1 MIAHLKPIPPSE
13 LAFDID
19 GVVADTMTVFVRLA
33 RERYALN
40 HLTKEDL
47 GCYNLYECLDIDR
60 EVIDDLI
67 CLTLNDE
74 NTLRIPP
81 MSGAPDVLT
90 ELSRSGPLRF
100 VTARIWPESIIEWLH
115 MILPEVDSKRI
126 RVSATGSPE
135 AKLDILKNMGIRYFV
150 EDRIETCTLLAS
162 LFCSTSRGIAFP
174 FRRGS
179 LESRAGGSCAN
190 GSCPATGVDVMYH
203 ASRNRAG
210 AIRCLSR
217 NRQIPDGFSPV
228 PAVRI

>member
-1 MIAHLKPIPPSE
+1 MYYGLLTMIAHFKPIPPSE

-47 GCYNLYECLDIDR
+47 GCYDLYECLDIDR

-150 EDRIETCTLLAS
+150 EDRIETCTLLAEQGIQPI
-162 LFCSTSRGIAFP
+162 LFDQP
-174 FRRGS
+174 W
-179 LESRAGGSCAN
+179 
-190 GSCPATGVDVMYH
+190 
-203 ASRNRAG
+203 NR
-210 AIRCLSR
+210 I
-217 NRQIPDGFSPV
+217 PV
-228 PAVRI
+228 PAGIPRIESWRQLRQWVLPGNGG

>member
-1 MIAHLKPIPPSE
+1 MYYGLLTMIAHFKPIPPSE

-150 EDRIETCTLLAS
+150 EDRIETCTLLAQQGIQPI
-162 LFCSTSRGIAFP
+162 LFDQP
-174 FRRGS
+174 W
-179 LESRAGGSCAN
+179 
-190 GSCPATGVDVMYH
+190 
-203 ASRNRAG
+203 NR
-210 AIRCLSR
+210 I
-217 NRQIPDGFSPV
+217 PV
-228 PAVRI
+228 PAGIHRIESWRQLRQWVLPDNGG